1 MSRILVRLAL
11 AAAAL
16 PLLTLA
22 PPAGAAPAE
31 ERPAPAAQRA
41 PAIHESVPQIV
52 REKPSETLRTKGCWR
67 RISGLPASQTARVKV
82 WIERLTVAGDWVH
95 VGDSTTSTIL
105 SGCGSRKTTIH
116 TIGCNRSVNL
126 YSYRSRVDVDLVGRA
141 DSAEVAVSGVEKI
154 RCFV

>member
-11 AAAAL
+11 AAASL

-31 ERPAPAAQRA
+31 ERPATSQRA
-41 PAIHESVPQIV
+41 PAIHQSVAQIV
-52 REKPSETLRTKGCWR
+52 REKPAETLRTKGCWR
-67 RISGLPASQTARVKV
+67 RVSGLPASQTARVKV
-82 WIERLTVAGDWVH
+82 WIERLTVAGDWVK

-105 SGCGSRKTTIH
+105 SGCGTKKTTIH
-116 TIGCNRSVNL
+116 TISCNRSVNE

-141 DSAEVAVSGVEKI
+141 DSAEVAVSRVDKI
-154 RCFV
+154 QCFV

>member
-22 PPAGAAPAE
+22 PPAGAAPAD
-31 ERPAPAAQRA
+31 ERPATAQRA
-41 PAIHESVPQIV
+41 PAVHQTVPQIV
-52 REKPSETLRTKGCWR
+52 REKPAETLRTKGCWR

-105 SGCGSRKTTIH
+105 SGCGTGRTTIH
-116 TIGCNRSVNL
+116 SIGCNRSVNK

-141 DSAEVAVSGVEKI
+141 DSPEVGVSPVREI
-154 RCFV
+154 QCFV